1 MSARPFSSLPFL
13 LPVRN
18 GAPQTMS
25 YAGSAPRFNGARSR
39 SSLDAEDGGA
49 GGGAKNQSSMVVVK
63 TGAVGTNGGPLV
75 AAPDLAE
82 DQGGD
87 TIECSSSFWDTSSGS
102 DGEADGGDL
111 EVNSVISAR
120 ANGAWSSKLAR

>member
-1 MSARPFSSLPFL
+1 
-13 LPVRN
+13 
-18 GAPQTMS
+18 MS

-63 TGAVGTNGGPLV
+63 TGAVGTNGGHLV